1 MRKGGFSLGLII
13 VSNVLIIIISLVY
26 GLRIIPSPNEHQ
38 VISNE
43 TADEFRDLTIQTQ
56 T

>member
-26 GLRIIPSPNEHQ
+26 GLHILPYPHEQR